1 MEKVQLHEIDAPVK
15 FKIGLEATETEVPQ
29 GYSREYKVFRIH
41 DGAVEEISGNVSM
54 DELDLESDRFS
65 SFVVAYK
72 DTKIKEATVAK
83 AEPEPIQTGDSTPV
97 KVFFVIMIFALLG
110 MGVVVVE
117 KERDKEK

>member
-1 MEKVQLHEIDAPVK
+1 
-15 FKIGLEATETEVPQ
+15 
-29 GYSREYKVFRIH
+29 
-41 DGAVEEISGNVSM
+41 M

-83 AEPEPIQTGDSTPV
+83 AEPEPVTIQTGDSTPV